1 MTHKRI
7 YLDHNATSPLRDEA
21 REAMLAALA
30 LVGNA
35 SSPHQEGRQA
45 RGMIDQARDRIAAL
59 CGANARDV
67 IFTSGAT
74 EANGLALSPLLTSQ
88 TLGGSKSQGCDTL
101 LVLASEHPCVLQ
113 GHRFAPDSV
122 ALLPVLSSGLIDL
135 EVLDSRLEQLAAAGH
150 RVMVS
155 VQAANS
161 ETGVIQPI
169 SDIAMRV
176 HSKNGLLHCDAVQ
189 MAGRLPLDQAC
200 AGADSLALSAH
211 KLGGPQGV
219 GAFVLRSGGLTVEA
233 PVLKGG
239 GQERGARA
247 GTENVAGIAG
257 FGAAAAAAGSHMA
270 EESIRLAALRDRL
283 EADLRVLDAGLVVFG
298 ADAPRLPN
306 TLAFAGSEHTAEMAL
321 MRLDLAGVALSS
333 GSACSSGKVKSSHV
347 LAAMGVDD
355 TLARRAL
362 RISLGWSTQ
371 ADDVIQFMTRYEQ
384 TLGPKHS
391 AKTSG
396 AIRAA

>member
-1 MTHKRI
+1 MTHNRI

-21 REAMLAALA
+21 REAMLAAFA

-88 TLGGSKSQGCDTL
+88 TLGGGKAQGCDTL

-113 GHRFAPDSV
+113 GHRFAPDRV

-135 EVLDSRLEQLAAAGH
+135 EVLDSRLEHLAAAGH

-169 SDIAMRV
+169 SEIAMRV
-176 HSKNGLLHCDAVQ
+176 HAKNGLLHCDAVQ

-219 GAFVLRSGGLTVEA
+219 GALVLRSGGLTVEA

-283 EADLRVLDAGLVVFG
+283 EADLRALDAELVVFG

-347 LAAMGVDD
+347 LAAMGVEDK
-355 TLARRAL
+355 LARRAL

>member
-1 MTHKRI
+1 
-7 YLDHNATSPLRDEA
+7 
-21 REAMLAALA
+21 MLAAFA

-45 RGMIDQARDRIAAL
+45 RGMVDQSRDQIAAM

-74 EANGLALSPLLTSQ
+74 EANVLALSPSLTSQ
-88 TLGGSKSQGCDTL
+88 GLGGGKAQGCDVL
-101 LVLASEHPCVLQ
+101 LMLATEHPCVLQ
-113 GHRFAPDSV
+113 GHRFPADRV
-122 ALLPVLSSGLIDL
+122 GVLPVTESGLIDL
-135 EVLDSRLEQLAAAGH
+135 DALEQQLDRLSAAGQ
-150 RVMVS
+150 RVMVA

-169 SDIAMRV
+169 PDIAMRV
-176 HSKNGLLHCDAVQ
+176 HAKAGLLHCDAVQ
-189 MAGRLPLDQAC
+189 MAGRLPLDQLT

-219 GAFVLRSGGLTVEA
+219 GALVLRSGGLTVEG

-247 GTENVAGIAG
+247 GTENVAGIVG
-257 FGAAAAAAGSHMA
+257 FGAAAASACRDMAG
-270 EESIRLAALRDRL
+270 ENIRLALLRDQI
-283 EADLRVLDAGLVVFG
+283 EAGLRGFEAGLTVFG
-298 ADAPRLPN
+298 ESVPRLPN
-306 TLAFAGSEHTAEMAL
+306 TLAFAGATHSAEMAL

-347 LAAMGVDD
+347 LAAMGVDE
-355 TLARRAL
+355 TLAKRAL
-362 RISLGWSTQ
+362 RVSLGWSTTP
-371 ADDVIQFMTRYEQ
+371 DDVIQFLMRYEQ
-384 TLGPKHS
+384 TLAPKQ
-391 AKTSG
+391 TG
-396 AIRAA
+396 AVRAA

>member
-1 MTHKRI
+1 MSPKRI

-21 REAMLAALA
+21 REAMLAAFA

-35 SSPHQEGRQA
+35 SSPHHEGRQA

-67 IFTSGAT
+67 IFTGGAT

-88 TLGGSKSQGCDTL
+88 KLGGGKAQGCDAL
-101 LVLASEHPCVLQ
+101 LVLATEHPCVLQ
-113 GHRFAPDSV
+113 GHRFAADRI

-135 EVLDSRLEQLAAAGH
+135 EVLEHKLDQLAASGH

-169 SDIAMRV
+169 GEIAIRV
-176 HSKNGLLHCDAVQ
+176 HAKGGLLHCDAVQ
-189 MAGRLPLDQAC
+189 MAGRLPLDQGT

-219 GAFVLRSGGLTVEA
+219 GALVLRAGGLTVEA

-257 FGAAAAAAGSHMA
+257 FGAAAQAASAQMA
-270 EESIRLAALRDRL
+270 EESLRLGSLRDRI
-283 EADLRVLDAGLVVFG
+283 EAGLHALDAGLMVFG

-306 TLAFAGSEHTAEMAL
+306 TLAFAGSAQTAEMAL
-321 MRLDLAGVALSS
+321 MRLDLAGIALSS

-347 LAAMGVDD
+347 LAAMGVDEA
-355 TLARRAL
+355 LARRAL
-362 RISLGWSTQ
+362 RISLGWSTSPE
-371 ADDVIQFMTRYEQ
+371 DVIQFMTRYEQ
-384 TLGPKHS
+384 TLGPQHT
-391 AKTSG
+391 AKTTG

>member
-21 REAMLAALA
+21 REAMLAAFA

-45 RGMIDQARDRIAAL
+45 RGMIDLARDRIAEL
-59 CGANARDV
+59 CGANPRDV
-67 IFTSGAT
+67 VFTGGAT
-74 EANGLALSPLLTSQ
+74 EANVLALSPSLTSQ
-88 TLGGSKSQGCDTL
+88 GLGGGEGQGCDTL
-101 LVLASEHPCVLQ
+101 LMLGTEHPCVLQ
-113 GHRFAPDSV
+113 GHRFPADRV
-122 ALLPVLSSGLIDL
+122 VLLPVTPAGLIDL
-135 EVLDSRLEQLAAAGH
+135 DALDRALEQHCAAGH

-169 SDIAMRV
+169 SEIAMRV
-176 HSKNGLLHCDAVQ
+176 HAAGGLLHCDAVQ
-189 MAGRLPLDQAC
+189 MAGRLPLDQGT
-200 AGADSLALSAH
+200 AGADCLALSAH

-219 GAFVLRSGGLTVEA
+219 GALVLRSGGLTVDS

-257 FGAAAAAAGSHMA
+257 FGAAAVAASRDMA
-270 EESIRLAALRDRL
+270 DEAVRLACLRDRI
-283 EADLRVLDAGLVVFG
+283 ETGLRHLDSGLVMFG
-298 ADAPRLPN
+298 AEAPRLPN
-306 TLAFAGSEHTAEMAL
+306 TLAFAGSEHSAEMAL
-321 MRLDLAGVALSS
+321 MRLDLAGIALSS

-347 LAAMGVDD
+347 LAAMGVDG
-355 TLARRAL
+355 TVARRAL

-371 ADDVIQFMTRYEQ
+371 EDEVIQFMTRYEQ
-384 TLGPKHS
+384 TLGPKQT
-391 AKTSG
+391 AKQSG